1 MKNQYLTND
10 ELDTAITIEA
20 EKVSISGKQTS
31 DHLDRLFEIRKDR
44 CSRSLENTKTNER
57 KRNQKMFREWNK
69 LTAKNLKFWLSEK
82 GICVYTSSFDDIA
95 DEIGTIIWARGPKFP
110 TFEQEDRM
118 DERSTAW
125 AEKLIR

>member
-10 ELDTAITIEA
+10 ELDAAIQE
-20 EKVSISGKQTS
+20 EDKKVVIAGKQRS
-31 DHLDRLFEIRKDR
+31 DELDRLFAIRKER
-44 CSRSLENTKTNER
+44 CSRGWENMKTNER
-57 KRNQKMFREWNK
+57 KMNQKMDREWNK

-82 GICVYTSSFDDIA
+82 GICVYTSAFDDIA
-95 DEIGTIIWARGPKFP
+95 DEIGTIIWSRGPKNP

-125 AEKLIR
+125 AEKMIR